1 MAVELKSGAIPGAN
15 DGNKLILASANINT
29 FVVTTPSAGTTAYDL
44 GDIASSD
51 VTQEAS
57 KTMKKAEDGKTKKT
71 TFVYDLMTK
80 GVLMQED
87 KDLLD
92 LLSSGVKNKRYLE
105 VKYNGYINSLY
116 QWYFKFVEVTPAI
129 NIHRSGDSSTLNYE
143 STGVFP
149 DSAITISGTTLASIA
164 NVLTLSNFP
173 TADVTIPKADGYAI
187 VEV

>member
-1 MAVELKSGAIPGAN
+1 
-15 DGNKLILASANINT
+15 
-29 FVVTTPSAGTTAYDL
+29 
-44 GDIASSD
+44 
-51 VTQEAS
+51 
-57 KTMKKAEDGKTKKT
+57 
-71 TFVYDLMTK
+71 MTK